1 MSTDMASA
9 VTDRQGSADE
19 GRWGCGRILG
29 TCLLGA
35 VLCVVAALA
44 FVAWLKRPTNVNEV
58 RAISDLRIVISAQRA
73 WQSANGG
80 YYEGSLSCLASPS
93 GCIPGYPPHAPAFLD
108 TALASQ
114 QPKDGYARAFV
125 AGRPPKRI
133 DRRVSS
139 ASSVETW
146 TCTAWPVARGR
157 TGYRSFFTDETGVIR
172 ATSEN
177 RAATSSD
184 PPIE

>member
-1 MSTDMASA
+1 MSTDTGTARA
-9 VTDRQGSADE
+9 DPERGADE
-19 GRWGCGRILG
+19 GKWGCGRILG
-29 TCLLGA
+29 TFLLSA

-44 FVAWLKRPTNVNEV
+44 FVAWLKRPTNVNEA
-58 RAISDLRIVISAQRA
+58 RAISDLRIVISGQAA

-80 YYEGSLSCLASPS
+80 YYEGDLSCLASP
-93 GCIPGYPPHAPAFLD
+93 GRCLPDYPPDAPTFLD
-108 TALASQ
+108 RALASQ

-146 TCTAWPVARGR
+146 SYTARPIARGR

-172 ATSEN
+172 ATDEDRPAN
-177 RAATSSD
+177 ASD